1 MRQLLENVL
10 TAEEAGSLQVGRVDL
25 NHPLVERLRDLMP
38 GDVVPE
44 AYARVERKADGHG
57 WHVDTGDGGHMPW
70 CRYSGSVLL
79 SPPDTFTGGTFRFR
93 NPAAE
98 YRHYLSLLIYSS
110 DQEHRVDPHVGDRRV
125 LLIFLGAND
134 GI

>member
-1 MRQLLENVL
+1 ML

-25 NHPLVERLRDLMP
+25 CHPLVERLRDLMP
-38 GDVVPE
+38 GAIVPE
-44 AYARVERKADGHG
+44 AYARVERKADGHS

-70 CRYSGSVLL
+70 CKYSGSVLL
-79 SPPDTFTGGTFRFR
+79 SPPDTFTGGMFRFR

-98 YRHYLSLLIYSS
+98 YKHYLSLLTYSS
-110 DQEHRVDPHVGDRRV
+110 DQEHCVEPHEGERRV
-125 LLIFLGAND
+125 LLIFLGALD

>member
-1 MRQLLENVL
+1 
-10 TAEEAGSLQVGRVDL
+10 
-25 NHPLVERLRDLMP
+25 MP
-38 GDVVPE
+38 GEIVPQ
-44 AYARVERKADGHG
+44 AYARVECKSDGHS
-57 WHVDTGDGGHMPW
+57 WHVDTGDSGHMPW

-98 YRHYLSLLIYSS
+98 YRHYLSLLTYSS
-110 DQEHRVDPHVGDRRV
+110 DQEHCVEPHEGERRV
-125 LLIFLGAND
+125 LLIFLGAFN